1 MQLWRIHA
9 YSCGDSLQQ
18 YQVSY
23 GHLHLHP
30 CYFRAYSN
38 HLALLE
44 SDLRKHFSTKGHVS
58 DVKVLPHRRI
68 GYVGFKTPQEAAE
81 AVRYF
86 NRSFIRMSR
95 INVELAKPV
104 SGSSAEQYT
113 YGANFP
119 FFTDR

>member
-1 MQLWRIHA
+1 
-9 YSCGDSLQQ
+9 
-18 YQVSY
+18 
-23 GHLHLHP
+23 
-30 CYFRAYSN
+30 
-38 HLALLE
+38 
-44 SDLRKHFSTKGHVS
+44 
-58 DVKVLPHRRI
+58 VKVLPHRRI

-104 SGSSAEQYT
+104 SGSSAKQYT